1 MAYYAKYKVVYG
13 YVLSIE
19 CLLSADFGWESED
32 TPVSTLFNH
41 YTETL
46 KFSLQTS
53 HGDKSSEV
61 TDTLHNLFLLLKDI
75 KVQQTTVI
83 GSYKRNMPPGS
94 TDIKFIQTLVVSL

>member
-1 MAYYAKYKVVYG
+1 M
-13 YVLSIE
+13 
-19 CLLSADFGWESED
+19 LSADFGWESED

-94 TDIKFIQTLVVSL
+94 TKI